1 MDILQQ
7 EHDQRLVYA
16 FLPRAAKSGNYTQFK
31 GKMEKRQKQRLTE
44 IAFRGLKAL
53 YDQKKIKDELVC
65 EFRAQSK
72 RKLLRQLQRTTTEQK
87 QLRERIDEAVTHQ

>member
-1 MDILQQ
+1 
-7 EHDQRLVYA
+7 
-16 FLPRAAKSGNYTQFK
+16 
-31 GKMEKRQKQRLTE
+31 
-44 IAFRGLKAL
+44 LKAL

-72 RKLLRQLQRTTTEQK
+72 RKLLRQLQKTTTEQK